1 MTDILKI
8 DEKWSVQFDPENND
22 CPIYWLRHEDRHS
35 PFDYNNAVTAM
46 FYALLEARSDLATVP
61 AQVKVLAMRDAGYDT
76 PTDPCDAV
84 IARLVEAAE
93 ALGAMPEGY
102 CFCSAHRIGDD
113 SKVHEPECADLRA
126 AIAAVKGGDA

>member
-1 MTDILKI
+1 MDLTKI
-8 DEKWSVQFDPENND
+8 DK
-22 CPIYWLRHEDRHS
+22 
-35 PFDYNNAVTAM
+35 PFGELDDAWNRRA
-46 FYALLEARSDLATVP
+46 DLAAVP

-126 AIAAVKGGDA
+126 ALAAAKDVLK